1 MATIIYKK
9 FIKKDANQQKSPG
22 QVPSVPACNH
32 QRSISDASDI
42 PLADFH
48 TPREKNIPQAIDKDF
63 SSDGDDSCEICRYEK
78 KALRKYRWKIIAG
91 LCLPFL
97 IQALDSTIIAGALP
111 YIASDFRMCLF
122 QALCLECLINLK

>member
-9 FIKKDANQQKSPG
+9 FIKKNAKQQKAPG
-22 QVPSVPACNH
+22 QATTCNH
-32 QRSISDASDI
+32 QRAISDASDI
-42 PLADFH
+42 PLTDLH
-48 TPREKNIPQAIDKDF
+48 TPREMHIPRAIDKDF

-111 YIASDFRMCLF
+111 YIASDFRMCSLPI
-122 QALCLECLINLK
+122 LHLEHLPD